1 MLRRRSTISF
11 YSFAI
16 DEAFVSSVVLQPFGV
31 LGAGLTADKQLHHNG
46 SEPTEMASVCIC
58 DPAGLHH
65 IQPPGGPKGAGGAA
79 GAIYKWLGIDQDE
92 AFTDDVIDAVTRPG
106 DAKHHQYALRGREAH
121 VIHSVGPDLRK
132 NSPSRAE
139 ALFVLTR

>member
-1 MLRRRSTISF
+1 MCVFSHHQSSIIISNHQ
-11 YSFAI
+11 
-16 DEAFVSSVVLQPFGV
+16 SSITNHPG
-31 LGAGLTADKQLHHNG
+31 
-46 SEPTEMASVCIC
+46 IC

-92 AFTDDVIDAVTRPG
+92 AFTDDVIAAVTRPG
-106 DAKHHQYALRGREAH
+106 DAKHHQYTLRGREAH

>member
-1 MLRRRSTISF
+1 MTTVAAAVAAAPAAYAEKGRASDGKWARR
-11 YSFAI
+11 Y
-16 DEAFVSSVVLQPFGV
+16 
-31 LGAGLTADKQLHHNG
+31 
-46 SEPTEMASVCIC
+46 
-58 DPAGLHH
+58 
-65 IQPPGGPKGAGGAA
+65 
-79 GAIYKWLGIDQDE
+79 E
-92 AFTDDVIDAVTRPG
+92 AFTDDVIAAVTRPG